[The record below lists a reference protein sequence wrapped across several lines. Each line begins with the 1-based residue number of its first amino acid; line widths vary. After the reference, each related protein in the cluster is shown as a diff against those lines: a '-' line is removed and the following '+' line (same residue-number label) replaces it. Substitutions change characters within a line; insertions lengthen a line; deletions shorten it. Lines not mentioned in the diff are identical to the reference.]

1 MARKNFSEKREAI
14 YILIRNTKT
23 HPSAEWVYQQLKDKY
38 PNISLGTV
46 YRNMAMFVEQGL
58 VVSIGTVNGRER
70 FDADTSLH
78 AHFICDECEAVID
91 LDYLPYDRELDDSV
105 ALNTGHS
112 VKNHSVFFH
121 GKCRKCVEKSFI

>member
-14 YILIRNTKT
+14 YSLIRNTKT

-58 VVSIGTVNGRER
+58 IVSIGTVNGRER

-91 LDYLPYDRELDDSV
+91 LDYLPYDRELDDFGS
-105 ALNTGHS
+105 T
-112 VKNHSVFFH
+112 
-121 GKCRKCVEKSFI
+121 

>member
-1 MARKNFSEKREAI
+1 MEEIWQGK
-14 YILIRNTKT
+14 ILAKKERLFTALLEI
-23 HPSAEWVYQQLKDKY
+23 LKLTLLQNGF
-38 PNISLGTV
+38 NISLGTV

-58 VVSIGTVNGRER
+58 IVSIGTVNGRER

-121 GKCRKCVEKSFI
+121 GKCRRCVEKSFI